1 MAHTL
6 YDRTIAFAAIC
17 QAVKLVQKVA
27 RDGHCDD
34 DALEACLNSIMV
46 TDPSNTLEIYG
57 QESKLRLG
65 LEALVSEIDNT
76 PSGNELTR
84 YLVSIMALER
94 KLASRRDSMAQLGD
108 RIDTAKRQIEHFELM
123 EDQMISNLASIY
135 LDIISPLGPRIQVTG
150 TPAHLQQQS
159 VQHKVRALLL
169 AAIRAAVLW
178 RQVGGK
184 RRHLIFG
191 RKQMVEQAKILLAR
205 S

>member
-1 MAHTL
+1 MAHSV
-6 YDRTIAFAAIC
+6 YDRTIAFAGLC

-27 RDGHCDD
+27 KDGHCDH
-34 DALEACLNSIMV
+34 DALETSLNSIIV
-46 TDPSNTLEIYG
+46 TDSANTVDIFG
-57 QESKLRLG
+57 SESQLRMG
-65 LEALVSEIDNT
+65 LKTLTEIDGS
-76 PSGNELTR
+76 PSGNDMTR
-84 YLVSIMALER
+84 YLMSVLVLER
-94 KLASRRDSMAQLGD
+94 KLASRRDSMQQLGD
-108 RIDTAKRQIEHFELM
+108 RIDTAKRQVGHFELM
-123 EDQMISNLASIY
+123 DDQMISNLASIY

-150 TPAHLQQQS
+150 TPAQLQQQN

-191 RKQMVEQAKILLAR
+191 RKQMTEQAKILLAR

>member
-1 MAHTL
+1 MAHSV
-6 YDRTIAFAAIC
+6 YDRTIAFAGLC

-27 RDGHCDD
+27 KDGHCDPE
-34 DALEACLNSIMV
+34 ALETSLNSIIV
-46 TDPSNTLEIYG
+46 TDPSNTLEIFG
-57 QESKLRLG
+57 NESQLRTG
-65 LEALVSEIDNT
+65 LQAMTSIDSS
-76 PSGNELTR
+76 PSSNELTR
-84 YLVSIMALER
+84 YLMSVLVLER
-94 KLASRRDSMAQLGD
+94 KLASRRDSMQQLGD
-108 RIDTAKRQIEHFELM
+108 RIDTAKRQVGHFELM
-123 EDQMISNLASIY
+123 DDQMISNLASIY

-150 TPAHLQQQS
+150 TPAQLQQQN

-191 RKQMVEQAKILLAR
+191 RKQMTEQAKILLAR